1 MNTYTCKYEKKIIEE
16 IKNKIGSLYHF
27 DNTLTEDECRSV
39 FKVITENFDV
49 DHVYCSRDWSR
60 IIKNGQYQSYFDT
73 IRFRIYCD
81 GQDDHYFD
89 ISVDDNL
96 LTKNNPWAR
105 VLLSNSWYTSRLTA
119 IATAFKEVFSLE
131 NFLVIPSGNNVI
143 AINKKYIEFRYVNK
157 TKSTFSF
164 TSKTA
169 PSFIPNINVN
179 KKSSGWISSSNNFER
194 RVFMAVNKDNFN
206 DLCDDVDAAI
216 ENIIQ
221 NNKSVNLAAFSI
233 DFGAKQ
239 IKFNSFVG
247 VTGIKEDVRNFD
259 DEIFINI
266 IASFNNNPAV
276 FKYNS
281 NYIDTRYLTTA
292 FKCKKDGSSYKLVP
306 ARSDINSWYTFH
318 LSEDNFNDMMAVAE
332 NNTENVDDLMA
343 WRLLGELRD

>member
-1 MNTYTCKYEKKIIEE
+1 MT
-16 IKNKIGSLYHF
+16 
-27 DNTLTEDECRSV
+27 
-39 FKVITENFDV
+39 
-49 DHVYCSRDWSR
+49 
-60 IIKNGQYQSYFDT
+60 
-73 IRFRIYCD
+73 
-81 GQDDHYFD
+81 
-89 ISVDDNL
+89 
-96 LTKNNPWAR
+96 
-105 VLLSNSWYTSRLTA
+105 
-119 IATAFKEVFSLE
+119 
-131 NFLVIPSGNNVI
+131 
-143 AINKKYIEFRYVNK
+143 
-157 TKSTFSF
+157 
-164 TSKTA
+164 
-169 PSFIPNINVN
+169 
-179 KKSSGWISSSNNFER
+179 
-194 RVFMAVNKDNFN
+194 VNKDNFN
-206 DLCDDVDAAI
+206 DLCDDVDTAI

-276 FKYNS
+276 FKYSS

-306 ARSDINSWYTFH
+306 ARSDINSWYVFH
-318 LSEDNFNDMMAVAE
+318 LSEDNFNDMMTVAE